1 VSSGPKGEK
10 SGMSRRE
17 FLRQVAAGAVVASAM
32 GSGIGGAAGGGRAS
46 SPGASVTP
54 GTAVPL
60 PRGVKAVWDPS
71 KAFTESTPTRGR
83 ISVNGL
89 WRWQPGSI
97 KPRPSRRRGRG
108 AEDREAVAAAPP
120 APAEVEKVPA
130 DGWGYYK
137 VPGDWPGISDY
148 MHKESQTLYPHPD
161 WKDANL
167 SEVASAWYQREITI
181 PKDWSGRRIALAAE
195 VVNSYAAVYTDGKKV
210 GEILFPAG
218 EADLTAVCKPGRRYV
233 LSLLVV
239 AMPLRGVMLSYSDT
253 NSAKQ
258 VAGSVERRGLCGDVS
273 LVGTPKAARL
283 EHVRVDTSVRNQQL
297 AVTAALADLDPKT
310 KYMLR
315 ARITDGERV
324 VRTAQSAPFAA
335 ADLKN
340 GQFSFTDKWMPDK
353 LWDIHTPGN
362 VYQLSLTLLAADKAL
377 DTALPVRF
385 GYREFWIDG
394 KDFYLNGMRLFISS
408 VPMDN
413 AGVSAYMSSYAPAK
427 ESLRR
432 LKAIGI
438 NFVYGHNYGCEPGSH
453 LAFEELLQAAD
464 DVGMLVALSQPHFG
478 QYRWDEEGADRNNG
492 YARHAA
498 YYVRVAGSHPSVVCY
513 STSHNG
519 CGYSDDMNPDMID
532 GRQRPSNQWSDR
544 NAARALRAQAIIE
557 SLDPVRVVYH
567 HSSGNLGT
575 MHTSNFYPNWA
586 PAQELSDWLE
596 HWATTGVKPF
606 FTVEYAA
613 PMTWDW
619 TMYRGWYKGERTFG
633 SAVVPWEFCQAEWS
647 AQLLGDR
654 SYRIT
659 EPEKVNLRWE
669 AAQFRDGKLWHRWD
683 YPYQVGNKTFDDQ
696 HEICAR
702 YTADNWRA
710 YRTWG
715 MSANSPWDSAFFWR
729 LKPGV
734 NRARRDLPVDWDHL
748 QRPGLSADYIGD
760 QYERVDM
767 AYGLSDW
774 EATPDAQALLR
785 NNQPLLAYI
794 AGRSASGGFTSKD
807 HNFIAG
813 ETVEKQIVVINN
825 SRAPVTCEWEW
836 SANLPRPVRGRGAVS
851 VPTGNQA
858 RVPIRFALEGTPL
871 GTYQI
876 ALTARFSNGETQT
889 DSFDLHVLAP
899 FALAPRRR
907 GVALFDPKGET
918 AARLREEQVASVP
931 VEAGADLSG
940 YDTLIIGKGALTAD
954 GPGPDLSRVRDG
966 LKVIVFEQTAEALEK
981 RLGFRVTEYGLRQV
995 FPRVPDHPALA
1006 GLAAEHL
1013 RDWRGEATLTPPRL
1027 KLATDDD
1034 VFNGVGTVK
1043 WCDIPVTRVWRCGNR
1058 GNVASALIEKPARG
1072 NFLPLVDGGYGLQY
1086 SPLMEYRE
1094 GKGMILFCQLDVT
1107 GRSERDPAADGLVAN
1122 LLRYAAAWQPA
1133 AVRSARYAGGAAGA
1147 KALQAAGFVLDAY
1160 DGALAAD
1167 EVLVVAPGA
1176 RAQLAGKKASV
1187 GSWLGSGGRL
1197 LALGLDQAEAN
1208 SVLPFPVTMQNGEH
1222 VCAEFAPAGMDSP
1235 LAGVGSAD
1243 TMNRDPREMP
1253 LVSGGASVVGDGV
1266 LATAQGGNAVLCQL
1280 VPWQFDWRRPPVS
1293 DEAPALMNLKR
1304 TYRRVS
1310 VLTARLLS
1318 NMGVTSETPVL
1329 ARFREPAKPDDRRW
1343 LDGLYLDQPEEW
1355 DDPYRFFRW

>member
-1 VSSGPKGEK
+1 VGSGPKGGK
-10 SGMSRRE
+10 GGLSRRE

-32 GSGIGGAAGGGRAS
+32 GSGIGSAASGGGASSAGGAS
-46 SPGASVTP
+46 ITP

-60 PRGVKAVWDPS
+60 PQGVKAVWDPS
-71 KAFTESTPTRGR
+71 RAFTETTQTRGR
-83 ISVNGL
+83 VSVNGL

-108 AEDREAVAAAPP
+108 AEDGEAAAAAPP
-120 APAEVEKVPA
+120 VPAEVETVPA
-130 DGWGYYK
+130 DGWGYFK

-148 MHKESQTLYPHPD
+148 MHKESQTLYPHPN

-195 VVNSYAAVYTDGKKV
+195 VVNSYAAVYIDGKKV

-258 VAGSVERRGLCGDVS
+258 VAGSVERRGLCGDAY

-283 EHVRVDTSVRNQQL
+283 EHVRVDTSVRKQQL

-310 KYMLR
+310 KYTLR
-315 ARITDGERV
+315 AKITDGDRV
-324 VRTAQSAPFAA
+324 VRTAQSAPFTA
-335 ADLKN
+335 ADLKG
-340 GQFSFTDKWMPDK
+340 GQFSFTDGWMPEK

-362 VYQLSLTLLAADKAL
+362 TYQLSLTLLAADKAL

-394 KDFYLNGMRLFISS
+394 RDFYLNETRLFISS
-408 VPMDN
+408 VPLDN
-413 AGVSAYMSSYAPAK
+413 AGVSAYMSSYGPAK

-453 LAFEELLQAAD
+453 LAFEELLRAAD

-478 QYRWDEEGADRNNG
+478 QYDWNEEGADQNNG

-498 YYVRVAGSHPSVVCY
+498 YYVRVAGSHPSVVAY

-557 SLDPVRVVYH
+557 SLDSVRVVYH

-606 FTVEYAA
+606 FTVEYSA

-619 TMYRGWYKGERTFG
+619 TMYRGWYKGHREFG
-633 SAVVPWEFCQAEWS
+633 SATVPWEFCRAEWS
-647 AQLLGDR
+647 AQFIGDR
-654 SYRIT
+654 SYQIT

-669 AAQFRDGKLWHRWD
+669 AAQFRDGKLWYRWD
-683 YPYQVGNKTFDDQ
+683 YPNQVGTKIFDDQ

-715 MSANSPWDSAFFWR
+715 MSANSPWDSAFYWR

-734 NRARRDLPVDWDHL
+734 NRARRELPVEWEKL
-748 QRPGLSADYIGD
+748 QRPGFSADYIGD
-760 QYERVDM
+760 QYEREDM
-767 AYGLSDW
+767 AYGVSDW
-774 EATPDAQALLR
+774 EATADGQALTR

-794 AGRSASGGFTSKD
+794 AGKPARFTSKD
-807 HNFIAG
+807 HNFLPG
-813 ETVEKQIVVINN
+813 QMVEKQVVVINN
-825 SRAPVTCEWEW
+825 SRVPITCEYGW
-836 SANLPRPVRGRGAVS
+836 SANLPQPAGGRGTVS
-851 VPTGNQA
+851 MPTGDQK
-858 RVPIRFALEGTPL
+858 RVPISFPLEGTPP
-871 GTYQI
+871 GTYRI
-876 ALTARFSNGETQT
+876 TLTARFSSGETQT
-889 DSFDLHVLAP
+889 DSFDIHVLPALTRAP
-899 FALAPRRR
+899 SRR

-918 AARLREEQVASVP
+918 AAMLRGMQVEFTP
-931 VEAGADLSG
+931 VEAGGDLSR
-940 YDTLIIGKGALTAD
+940 YDTLIIGKGALTVD
-954 GPGPDLSRVRDG
+954 GPAPDLRRVRDG
-966 LKVIVFEQTAEALEK
+966 LKVIAFEQTTEALEK
-981 RLGFRVTEYGLRQV
+981 RLGFRVTEYGLRQA

-1006 GLAAEHL
+1006 GLGPEHL
-1013 RDWRGEATLTPPRL
+1013 RDWCGEATLLPGRL
-1027 KLATDDD
+1027 ELTTDND

-1086 SPLMEYRE
+1086 SPLIEFRE

-1107 GRSERDPAADGLVAN
+1107 GRSERDPAADRLAMN
-1122 LLRYAAAWQPA
+1122 LLRYAAAWKPA
-1133 AVRSARYAGGAAGA
+1133 AVRKARYAGDAAGA
-1147 KALQAAGFVLDAY
+1147 KALQAAGFAVAPY

-1176 RAQLAGKKASV
+1176 GTQLAGKKAAI
-1187 GSWLGSGGRL
+1187 GSWLGSGGRM
-1197 LALGLDQAEAN
+1197 LAIALDQTEAN
-1208 SVLPFPVTMQNGEH
+1208 TLPVPVTMQPGEH
-1222 VCAEFAPAGMDSP
+1222 ICAAFEAVGMDSP
-1235 LAGVGSAD
+1235 FMGVAPAD
-1243 TMNRDPREMP
+1243 TMNRDPRELP
-1253 LVSGGASVVGDGV
+1253 LVSGGARGVGNGV
-1266 LATAQGGNAVLCQL
+1266 LAAAQDGKVVFCQL
-1280 VPWQFDWRRPPVS
+1280 APWTFDYQRPPVGP
-1293 DEAPALMNLKR
+1293 DAPPLMNLKR
-1304 TYRRVS
+1304 TFRRTS
-1310 VLTARLLS
+1310 VLLARLLG
-1318 NMGVTSETPVL
+1318 NMGVAAETPVL
-1329 ARFREPAKPDDRRW
+1329 ARFRQPAKPDDKRW
-1343 LDGLYLDQPEEW
+1343 LDGLYLDEPEEW